1 MPVVYQ
7 FEIDKYFPQ
16 RH

>member
-7 FEIDKYFPQ
+7 PDFIK
-16 RH
+16 